1 MRDFPGGPV
10 AKTAGSL
17 GSIPGQ
23 GTRFLCPATKDSS
36 QINKY
41 IYFFNMETVKS
52 CKMIMG
58 DFPCGSVRLCASTAG
73 GAG

>member
-1 MRDFPGGPV
+1 
-10 AKTAGSL
+10 
-17 GSIPGQ
+17 
-23 GTRFLCPATKDSS
+23 
-36 QINKY
+36 
-41 IYFFNMETVKS
+41 METVKS